1 MIFKFF
7 KKKTKILFLHIPK
20 TGGTAVKKAL
30 KNEFKPKELQLIY
43 GFENFKTGVRE
54 FAVNNK
60 KLAIGH
66 FGWEPE
72 MEDLFKSAFKITF
85 LRHPVAR
92 VISHYWHFQ
101 RSEQQKDRHLVG
113 MSFED
118 FLETP
123 FAQNWQT
130 KRLGGG
136 LYNTNLSDAECFEEA
151 LVNVES
157 RFDFVGITEEMTKSA
172 SVLSTSLSLKLGP
185 VKRKNVNPEKGK
197 EQEMV
202 EKYTEVI
209 LAKNQYDLRLYEVG
223 VKRLGQIRN

>member
-1 MIFKFF
+1 MILKVFKN
-7 KKKTKILFLHIPK
+7 KTKILFLHIPK

-30 KNEFKPKELQLIY
+30 KKEFKPNELQLIY
-43 GFENFKTGVRE
+43 GLDSFKSGVRD
-54 FAVNNK
+54 FASNKK

-66 FGWEPE
+66 FGWEPD
-72 MEDLFKSAFKITF
+72 MKGMFKNTFKMTF

-101 RSEQQKDRHLVG
+101 RSPHEGDQYLIG

-136 LYNTNLSDAECFEEA
+136 LYDNSVSDDMCFAEA
-151 LVNVES
+151 LENVES
-157 RFDFVGITEEMTKSA
+157 RFEFIGITEEMEKSA
-172 SVLSTSLSLKLGP
+172 VLLRQKLSLEIGVIKQ
-185 VKRKNVNPEKGK
+185 KNVNPEKAK
-197 EQEMV
+197 EQEMA
-202 EKYTEVI
+202 EKYGEAI
-209 LAKNQYDLRLYEVG
+209 LVKNQLDLKLYEAG
-223 VKRLGQIRN
+223 MKRLMQ